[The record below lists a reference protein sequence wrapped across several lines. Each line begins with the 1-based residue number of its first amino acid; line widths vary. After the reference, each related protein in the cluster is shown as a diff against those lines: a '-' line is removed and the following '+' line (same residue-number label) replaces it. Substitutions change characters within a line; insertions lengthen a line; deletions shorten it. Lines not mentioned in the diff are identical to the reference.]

1 MLEVAVVGGPL
12 NSVDVV
18 DETLESVDVLDGT
31 LESADVSDG
40 TLESVGSPGALNS
53 LCSTLEEVNGPG

>member
-18 DETLESVDVLDGT
+18 DETIESVDVL
-31 LESADVSDG
+31 DG